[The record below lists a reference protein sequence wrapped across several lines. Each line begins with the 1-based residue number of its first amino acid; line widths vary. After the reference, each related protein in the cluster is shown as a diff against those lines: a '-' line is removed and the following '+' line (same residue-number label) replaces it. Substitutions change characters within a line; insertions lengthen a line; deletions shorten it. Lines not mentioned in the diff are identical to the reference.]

1 MIKDIEKLMNYSE
14 KNNENSK
21 ERALRIIAYLED
33 RGLSL
38 FDNGW
43 LDDEPEHIVEKI
55 ENYYQ
60 SNENILE

>member
-43 LDDEPEHIVEKI
+43 LDDEPEHIVEKLKTI
-55 ENYYQ
+55 INLTKI
-60 SNENILE
+60 S